1 MIIPLKTII
10 ITIYNP
16 IIFMPYY
23 TILYHHIYIYM
34 YIQWQFQEPKL
45 EVPTMYKAYVRA
57 MEGNI
62 TTKYGLIWY
71 STSIL
76 GSWNS
81 HWIIPVSITI
91 IHSFDR
97 RGSHGLELLFDHWPR
112 WRRRRGATSQWPRDP
127 RFWRRVKRREPGEW
141 SEAMGKPW
149 ENHGKRKIMEKSWR
163 NRGEIMEKLCFEIY
177 VIWRYVKFIY
187 WRLVF
192 F

>member
-23 TILYHHIYIYM
+23 TILYHHIYIYIYM

-163 NRGEIMEKLCFEIY
+163 NHGEIVFRNLCYMKICEVYI
-177 VIWRYVKFIY
+177 
-187 WRLVF
+187 LEAGVF
-192 F
+192 